1 MEKARRSV
9 LEPYRV
15 KSSVLC
21 QMKFTGF
28 LLGTVCFQYVF
39 VELINITKLAII
51 FILRIIFYLQ
61 FICCAFVRWLNFLC
75 FVLK

>member
-9 LEPYRV
+9 LEPYLI

-28 LLGTVCFQYVF
+28 LLGTVCFKYVF
-39 VELINITKLAII
+39 VEYINITKLAII
-51 FILRIIFYLQ
+51 FILRIRFYFQL
-61 FICCAFVRWLNFLC
+61 ICCTFVRWLIF
-75 FVLK
+75 FVLY